1 MHKSTKFNRIKHP
14 AKRVKY
20 NQSALQML
28 ADKHGVTKTFIRLAI
43 SDGRESEKASEI
55 KKEYNQLVSKI
66 NNALDQI
73 KS

>member
-1 MHKSTKFNRIKHP
+1 MHKSTKFNLNQHR

-28 ADKHGVTKTFIRLAI
+28 ADKHNVTKTFVRLAI
-43 SDGRESEKASEI
+43 SDGRTSEKSSII
-55 KKEYNQLVSKI
+55 KKEYNQLVAKI